1 MANIAMQKGYIIG
14 SAFAGGPSWGNS
26 TGRNSVYNLYNYI
39 QSNFNYIEQ
48 NKIYLMGISMGGD
61 SSFSFI
67 NDSNNISK
75 VYKLA
80 VQSAAT
86 NLTDTHNLPNY
97 NTVINN
103 AYNTTNATFE
113 ANTVG
118 YHIENMANSGKYNSI
133 PMYISYST
141 DDITINQ
148 TNNSQDL
155 INKLI
160 GSGGNISISIN
171 PIPTGH
177 TFHWNTTELFN
188 FFDAPL
194 NNRIWIGVNNTIK
207 NNSFVYYNTSI
218 AGKTQVNM
226 SILPQSDNITVIINT
241 FNQSSDCLISINES
255 SSNHTNTALHTI
267 TNQCWANKAISINK
281 NSNPYSTILAD
292 NNGMIAFN
300 YVDGYS
306 NIEFDMQPTT
316 TTSTSITN
324 LIGTPQ
330 RYSISWS
337 WTNPID
343 IGYNYSNIFVDSIFI
358 LNTTQTSYQI
368 TVLENTTHTISIR
381 TVSTGGAVSSTW
393 VNNTQTSLTNIDV
406 YQNSQWGQTVSG
418 NSLWSSMGT
427 LIRTAVIISVIGIIL
442 LFISFKNTQLSWIQF
457 ISLMGAIVI
466 IIVYF
471 IVIPMIGYS
480 LESGLS

>member
-1 MANIAMQKGYIIG
+1 
-14 SAFAGGPSWGNS
+14 
-26 TGRNSVYNLYNYI
+26 
-39 QSNFNYIEQ
+39 
-48 NKIYLMGISMGGD
+48 
-61 SSFSFI
+61 
-67 NDSNNISK
+67 
-75 VYKLA
+75 
-80 VQSAAT
+80 
-86 NLTDTHNLPNY
+86 
-97 NTVINN
+97 
-103 AYNTTNATFE
+103 
-113 ANTVG
+113 
-118 YHIENMANSGKYNSI
+118 
-133 PMYISYST
+133 
-141 DDITINQ
+141 
-148 TNNSQDL
+148 
-155 INKLI
+155 
-160 GSGGNISISIN
+160 
-171 PIPTGH
+171 
-177 TFHWNTTELFN
+177 
-188 FFDAPL
+188 
-194 NNRIWIGVNNTIK
+194 
-207 NNSFVYYNTSI
+207 
-218 AGKTQVNM
+218 
-226 SILPQSDNITVIINT
+226 
-241 FNQSSDCLISINES
+241 
-255 SSNHTNTALHTI
+255 
-267 TNQCWANKAISINK
+267 
-281 NSNPYSTILAD
+281 
-292 NNGMIAFN
+292 MIAFN